1 MNTHFKEEKMKKLF
15 TFIAALL
22 MIVSLAACTTTKKD
36 ITITLAQGKPEI
48 DAALKAYA
56 ATYKTK
62 TGVTVNIVSCGGDS
76 CQLGTQLRS
85 DYQAGKMPDIFQIQG
100 IEDYNEWKTIVA
112 PLDGQDW
119 VKDTDVSFKV
129 DGKVVGFPVSIEG
142 WGLAYNKDLLVKAG
156 IDPTTLTSY
165 DAYVAAFKKLDGMK
179 KELGID
185 SVVSMAAGSNM
196 YWVTADHNFNSLLS
210 NGLKY
215 GDLSVVTKLLAGTV
229 DATRLTEY
237 ANWVKLLFDYANPT
251 VLLTG
256 GYAEQVGAFTNQ
268 KSVFIHQ
275 GNWIDGDLAKANA
288 KFNIGIAPQGS
299 TKAAT
304 DGIFVAAPSW
314 YVVNKDS
321 KNLKAAQAFLSA
333 FVYTTEGNDYI
344 VNKAGMIPAFKNITL
359 TPTGQMSKS
368 VQAWA
373 KAGKIYSWNQYS
385 FTGDFRSTKLGPI
398 YNQLASK
405 KITVE
410 KFIQLVTD
418 AFIANKK

>member
-1 MNTHFKEEKMKKLF
+1 MKKLF
-15 TFIAALL
+15 TLVAALFL
-22 MIVSLAACTTTKKD
+22 MFSLTACTTTKKD

-56 ATYKTK
+56 ATYKEK
-62 TGVTVNIVSCGGDS
+62 TGVTVKIVSCGGDS
-76 CQLGTQLRS
+76 CQLGTQLKS
-85 DYQAGKMPDIFQIQG
+85 DYQAGQMPDIFQIQG
-100 IEDYNEWKTIVA
+100 IEDYNEWKTLIA
-112 PLDGQDW
+112 TLDGQDW
-119 VKDTDVSFKV
+119 IKDTDVAFKV

-156 IDPTTLTSY
+156 IDPATLTNY
-165 DAYVAAFKKLDGMK
+165 DAYAVAFKKLDGMK
-179 KELGID
+179 AELGID

-196 YWVTADHNFNSLLS
+196 YWVTADHNFNSLLA

-237 ANWVKLLFDYANPT
+237 ANWVKLLFDYANQT

-256 GYAEQVGAFTNQ
+256 GYAEQVGAFANQ
-268 KSVFIHQ
+268 KSVFVHQ
-275 GNWIDGDLAKANA
+275 GNWIDGDLAKAKA
-288 KFNIGIAPQGS
+288 TFNIGIAPQGS
-299 TKAAT
+299 SKTAT

-314 YVVNKDS
+314 YVINKES
-321 KNLKAAQAFLSA
+321 KNVKAAEAFLSA

-359 TPTGQMSKS
+359 TPTGQMSKA

-373 KAGKIYSWNQYS
+373 KTGKIYSWNQYS
-385 FTGDFRSTKLGPI
+385 FTSDFRSTKLGPI

-405 KITVE
+405 NITVE
-410 KFIQLVTD
+410 KFVQLVTE
-418 AFIANKK
+418 AFVANKK